1 MAFAA
6 QFKVFDDP
14 KFYPNGVVVATEDE
28 AQRYG
33 NMKYRT
39 WMQCES
45 FQVVPSDEQPN
56 FTVDEQGLLTEIALT
71 PLAT

>member
-6 QFKVFDDP
+6 QFKVFNDP
-14 KFYPNGVVVATEDE
+14 KFYPNGVVVATEAE

-39 WMQCES
+39 WMQCEG
-45 FQVVPSDEQPN
+45 FQVVPSDAEPN
-56 FTVDEQGLLTEIALT
+56 FAVDEQGLLTEIAVT